1 MQNLQEK
8 KEIYFKG
15 FINYIEMIIENAK
28 KENKL
33 PFEKEAQI
41 FYYKQILGVARQF
54 ERIAE
59 NIETVKNLNE
69 NKEIERLKKENEDLK
84 KQIERNKC
92 DRIKTAHEIISEI
105 ISEKVISTVRSN
117 LSKHTKT
124 ALKREVLEALK
135 WKLQVR
141 YANDLKD
148 EHVEE
153 AKEFIKN
160 YKIDDFYLIE
170 R

>member
-1 MQNLQEK
+1 M
-8 KEIYFKG
+8 
-15 FINYIEMIIENAK
+15 
-28 KENKL
+28 
-33 PFEKEAQI
+33 
-41 FYYKQILGVARQF
+41 
-54 ERIAE
+54 
-59 NIETVKNLNE
+59 
-69 NKEIERLKKENEDLK
+69 
-84 KQIERNKC
+84 
-92 DRIKTAHEIISEI
+92 
-105 ISEKVISTVRSN
+105 ISTVRSN